1 MSRNIC
7 VAENPTNSAK
17 KMASEVPLSSAKIPM
32 LATRLPN
39 TMPGASR
46 FTMSQRTA
54 PRLWWAYTLESD
66 VNMIV
71 AIDVAIAILTVRSDA
86 TPCLPRMKVIRIQ
99 NLLLAGG
106 RFPSQQT
113 PWNRLRRAT
122 GVAPCKGEG
131 VAERSPRSLGVY
143 QIRGV
148 CSTTGPAS

>member
-1 MSRNIC
+1 
-7 VAENPTNSAK
+7 
-17 KMASEVPLSSAKIPM
+17 MASEVPLSSAKIPM

-86 TPCLPRMKVIRIQ
+86 TPCLPRMKVINGTISMPPPIPSSPARKPEPRPSKASSRISKESMCMVVEV
-99 NLLLAGG
+99 
-106 RFPSQQT
+106 R
-113 PWNRLRRAT
+113 
-122 GVAPCKGEG
+122 
-131 VAERSPRSLGVY
+131 
-143 QIRGV
+143 
-148 CSTTGPAS
+148 